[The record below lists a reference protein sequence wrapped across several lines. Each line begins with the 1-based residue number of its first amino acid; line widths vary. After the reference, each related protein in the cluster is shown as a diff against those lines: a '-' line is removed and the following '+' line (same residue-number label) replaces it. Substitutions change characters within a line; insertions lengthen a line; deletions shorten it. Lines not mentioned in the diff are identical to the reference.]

1 MTDLQI
7 KRAIRPT
14 GTACVYRV
22 CDTLDSCRTVP
33 LHQMSKTWKQEITR
47 CRGRKPDGKRCKV
60 DDVEAGSKFCEHHD
74 TDLDALFR
82 DSERCIDIMSGRYP
96 KRHHPACDR
105 KGIND
110 CECHTYTRGAQIMRT
125 IQKAV
130 NDSASALPLYRNKRK
145 LEMRIKV
152 KKIRN
157 YYNDKTEAELWLPY
171 KPGFRQFRFF
181 VWDDKQERVVV
192 RVIKDNMKN
201 KATLLKW
208 LRKLAPLHVYYTTS
222 AWLNPQG
229 VGPNPHGKRGRN
241 KFRKKGWSY
250 KMKNYHNVFLWQ
262 ELYFDVDY
270 CNADYNAGAKTL
282 GNLMDSLS
290 GSAASIGY
298 SRNPTLVFSGGK
310 GFHLVDTEWRID
322 NVMHDEQIKQ
332 YHNSDLNEK
341 QEVNREFKEKVI
353 SNIRKEGILI
363 DYDVTPDPRRII
375 RLPETVH
382 GKTLR
387 VCKIITTDDLT
398 WSENK
403 VIGYTP
409 DSPIG

>member
-1 MTDLQI
+1 
-7 KRAIRPT
+7 
-14 GTACVYRV
+14 
-22 CDTLDSCRTVP
+22 
-33 LHQMSKTWKQEITR
+33 MSKTWKHDITR
-47 CRGRKPDGKRCKV
+47 CQARKPDGKRCKV
-60 DDVEAGSKFCEHHD
+60 DDVKPGHKFCEHHD
-74 TDLDALFR
+74 TDIVALFR
-82 DSERCIDIMSGRYP
+82 QPEKCIEIMTGRYP

-110 CECHTYTRGAQIMRT
+110 CDCHTYSRGAQIMRT

-130 NDSASALPLYRNKRK
+130 KDSASALPLYRNKKR

-157 YYNDKTEAELWLPY
+157 YYNRITEAELWLPY

-181 VWDDKQERVVV
+181 VWDDKQERVAV
-192 RVIKDNMKN
+192 RVIKDNIKH

-229 VGPNPHGKRGRN
+229 VGPDPNGKRGRN

-250 KMKNYHNVFLWQ
+250 KMRNYHNVFLWQ

-270 CNADYNAGAKTL
+270 CNADYNEGAKTL
-282 GNLMDSLS
+282 GHLMNYLDAL
-290 GSAASIGY
+290 APLCGY
-298 SRNPTLVFSGGK
+298 NKEPTIVFSGGK
-310 GFHLVDTEWRID
+310 GFHLIDTEWRMD
-322 NVMHDEQIKQ
+322 NILTDKKKKEYYQM
-332 YHNSDLNEK
+332 NLGEK
-341 QEVNREFKEKVI
+341 QSANREWKEGLI
-353 SNIRKEGILI
+353 HCIRNEGILI

-375 RLPETVH
+375 RLPGTVH

-387 VCKIITTDDLT
+387 LCKIITKEELEYSD
-398 WSENK
+398 SQ
-403 VIGYTP
+403 VIGYNP
-409 DSPIG
+409 DDPIG

>member
-1 MTDLQI
+1 
-7 KRAIRPT
+7 
-14 GTACVYRV
+14 
-22 CDTLDSCRTVP
+22 
-33 LHQMSKTWKQEITR
+33 MSKTWKHDITR
-47 CRGRKPDGKRCKV
+47 CQARKPDGKRCKV
-60 DDVEAGSKFCEHHD
+60 DNVKPGHKFCEHHD
-74 TDLDALFR
+74 TDIVALFR
-82 DSERCIDIMSGRYP
+82 QPEKCIEIMTGRYP

-110 CECHTYTRGAQIMRT
+110 CDCHTYSRGAQIMRT

-130 NDSASALPLYRNKRK
+130 KDSASALPLYRNKKR

-157 YYNDKTEAELWLPY
+157 YYNRITEAELWLPY

-192 RVIKDNMKN
+192 RVIKDNIKN

-229 VGPNPHGKRGRN
+229 VGPDPNGKRGRN

-250 KMKNYHNVFLWQ
+250 KMRNYHNVFLWQ

-270 CNADYNAGAKTL
+270 CNADYNEGAKTL
-282 GNLMDSLS
+282 GHLMNYLDAVAPLCGFSKK
-290 GSAASIGY
+290 
-298 SRNPTLVFSGGK
+298 PTIVFSGGK
-310 GFHLVDTEWRID
+310 GFHLIDTEWRID
-322 NVMHDEQIKQ
+322 NVLSDEKKKE
-332 YHNSDLNEK
+332 YYKKDLGEK
-341 QEVNREFKEKVI
+341 QLANREWKEGLI
-353 SNIRKEGILI
+353 TCIRNEGILI

-375 RLPETVH
+375 RLPGTVH

-387 VCKIITTDDLT
+387 LCKIITAEELEYSD
-398 WSENK
+398 SQ
-403 VIGYTP
+403 VIGYNP
-409 DSPIG
+409 DDPIG

>member
-1 MTDLQI
+1 
-7 KRAIRPT
+7 
-14 GTACVYRV
+14 
-22 CDTLDSCRTVP
+22 
-33 LHQMSKTWKQEITR
+33 MSKTWKHDITR
-47 CRGRKPDGKRCKV
+47 CQARKPDGKRCKV
-60 DDVEAGSKFCEHHD
+60 DDVKPGHKFCEHHD
-74 TDLDALFR
+74 TDIVALFR
-82 DSERCIDIMSGRYP
+82 QPEKCIEIMTGRYP

-110 CECHTYTRGAQIMRT
+110 CDCHTYSRGAQIMRT

-130 NDSASALPLYRNKRK
+130 KDSASALPLYRNKKR

-157 YYNDKTEAELWLPY
+157 YYNRITEAELWLPY

-192 RVIKDNMKN
+192 RVIKDNIKN

-229 VGPNPHGKRGRN
+229 VGPDPNGKRGRN

-250 KMKNYHNVFLWQ
+250 KMRNYHNVFLWQ

-270 CNADYNAGAKTL
+270 CNADYNEGAKTL
-282 GNLMDSLS
+282 GHLMNFLDKL
-290 GSAASIGY
+290 ATLCGY
-298 SRNPTLVFSGGK
+298 SKEPTIVFSGGK
-310 GFHLVDTEWRID
+310 GFHLIDTEWRID
-322 NVMHDEQIKQ
+322 NVL
-332 YHNSDLNEK
+332 SDKEKKEYYQKDLGEK
-341 QEVNREFKEKVI
+341 QSANREW
-353 SNIRKEGILI
+353 KEGLISCIQAQSILI

-375 RLPETVH
+375 RLPGTVH

-387 VCKIITTDDLT
+387 LCKIITKEELEYSD
-398 WSENK
+398 SQ
-403 VIGYTP
+403 VIGYNP
-409 DSPIG
+409 DDPIG

>member
-1 MTDLQI
+1 
-7 KRAIRPT
+7 
-14 GTACVYRV
+14 
-22 CDTLDSCRTVP
+22 
-33 LHQMSKTWKQEITR
+33 MSKTWKHDTTR
-47 CRGRKPDGKRCKV
+47 CQGKKPDGRRCKV
-60 DDVEAGSKFCEHHD
+60 TVGPGHKLCEHHD
-74 TDLDALFR
+74 TDIPALFR
-82 DSERCIDIMSGRYP
+82 QPEKCVEILSGRYP

-110 CECHTYTRGAQIMRT
+110 CECHTYSRGAQVMRT

-130 NDSASALPLYRNKRK
+130 KDSASALPLYRNKRK
-145 LEMRIKV
+145 LEMRVKV
-152 KKIRN
+152 KRIRN
-157 YYNDKTEAELWLPY
+157 HYNRITEAELWLPY

-192 RVIKDNMKN
+192 RVIKDNIKN

-229 VGPNPHGKRGRN
+229 VGPDPNGKRGRN

-270 CNADYNAGAKTL
+270 CNADYNEGAKTL
-282 GNLMDSLS
+282 GELMGTLS
-290 GSAASIGY
+290 ANAPVIGY
-298 SRNPTLVFSGGK
+298 SNTPTIVFSGGK
-310 GFHLVDTEWRID
+310 GFHLIDTEWRID
-322 NVMHDEQIKQ
+322 DILTDKEKKEYYQK
-332 YHNSDLNEK
+332 DLGEK
-341 QEVNREFKEKVI
+341 QLANREWKEELVDG
-353 SNIRKEGILI
+353 IRRAGILI

-375 RLPETVH
+375 RLPGTVH

-387 VCKIITTDDLT
+387 LCKIITEDELEYSND
-398 WSENK
+398 E
-403 VIGYTP
+403 VIGYNP
-409 DSPIG
+409 DPPIR

>member
-1 MTDLQI
+1 
-7 KRAIRPT
+7 
-14 GTACVYRV
+14 
-22 CDTLDSCRTVP
+22 
-33 LHQMSKTWKQEITR
+33 MSKTWKHDITR
-47 CRGRKPDGKRCKV
+47 CQARKPDGKRCKV
-60 DDVEAGSKFCEHHD
+60 DNVKPGHKFCEHHD
-74 TDLDALFR
+74 TDIVALFR
-82 DSERCIDIMSGRYP
+82 QPEKCIEIMTGRYP

-110 CECHTYTRGAQIMRT
+110 CDCHTYSRGAQIMRT

-130 NDSASALPLYRNKRK
+130 KDSASALPLYRNKKR

-157 YYNDKTEAELWLPY
+157 YYNRITEAELWLPY

-192 RVIKDNMKN
+192 RVIKDNIKN

-229 VGPNPHGKRGRN
+229 VGPDPNGKRGRN

-250 KMKNYHNVFLWQ
+250 KMRNYHNVFLWQ

-270 CNADYNAGAKTL
+270 CNADYNEGAKTL
-282 GNLMDSLS
+282 GHLMNYLDAVAPLCGFSKK
-290 GSAASIGY
+290 
-298 SRNPTLVFSGGK
+298 PTIVFSGGK
-310 GFHLVDTEWRID
+310 GFHLIDTEWRID
-322 NVMHDEQIKQ
+322 NILTDKEKKE
-332 YHNSDLNEK
+332 YYKKDLGEK
-341 QEVNREFKEKVI
+341 QLANREWKEELI
-353 SNIRKEGILI
+353 TCIRNEGILI

-375 RLPETVH
+375 RLPGTVH

-387 VCKIITTDDLT
+387 LCKIITKEELEYSD
-398 WSENK
+398 SQ
-403 VIGYTP
+403 VIGYNP
-409 DSPIG
+409 DDPIG

>member
-1 MTDLQI
+1 
-7 KRAIRPT
+7 
-14 GTACVYRV
+14 
-22 CDTLDSCRTVP
+22 
-33 LHQMSKTWKQEITR
+33 MSKTWKHDITR
-47 CRGRKPDGKRCKV
+47 CQARKPDGKRCKV
-60 DDVEAGSKFCEHHD
+60 DDVKPGHKFCEHHD
-74 TDLDALFR
+74 TDIVALFR
-82 DSERCIDIMSGRYP
+82 TPEKCIDIMTGRYP

-110 CECHTYTRGAQIMRT
+110 CDCHTYSRGAQIMRT

-130 NDSASALPLYRNKRK
+130 KDSASALPLYRNKRK

-157 YYNDKTEAELWLPY
+157 YYNRITEAELWLPY

-192 RVIKDNMKN
+192 RVIKDNIKN

-222 AWLNPQG
+222 AWMNPQG
-229 VGPNPHGKRGRN
+229 VGPDPNGKRGRN

-250 KMKNYHNVFLWQ
+250 RMKNYHNVFLWQ

-270 CNADYNAGAKTL
+270 CNADYNEGARTL
-282 GNLMDSLS
+282 QKLALFLAENRRKYGHAPL
-290 GSAASIGY
+290 GTI
-298 SRNPTLVFSGGK
+298 VFSGGK
-310 GFHLVDTEWRID
+310 GFHYVDNMWRMD
-322 NVMHDEQIKQ
+322 NVL
-332 YHNSDLNEK
+332 SD
-341 QEVNREFKEKVI
+341 KEKKEYYQKDLGERQLA
-353 SNIRKEGILI
+353 NRKWKEELIDDVRKADILI

-375 RLPETVH
+375 RLPGTVH

-387 VCKIITTDDLT
+387 LCKIIQYDEFTFDVEGNIIAYNPDD
-398 WSENK
+398 
-403 VIGYTP
+403 
-409 DSPIG
+409 PIG